1 MHLHPGEIEAVG
13 YRIVTLSDF
22 VEQLCAASPNISG
35 RPRVVAIDGRGG
47 AGKSHLAER
56 LRKLMP
62 RSAVLH
68 TDDIA
73 WNHAYFDW
81 GAVLVENILRPV
93 HSGKAVDFRPSA
105 WVAHDRLGSIT
116 IPADIDYLWVEGTGT
131 IRQELASW
139 WDASIWIQGDLAT
152 QERRLKARDGDS
164 PEQRE
169 HVANWLQEELP
180 FLLQEAPWLRAT
192 MIVAGTS
199 ELEHDQVTE
208 LVVAPPAR

>member
-1 MHLHPGEIEAVG
+1 MHLNPGEIEGVG
-13 YRIVTLSDF
+13 YHVVTPSNF
-22 VEQLCAASPNISG
+22 VEQLCAASPNISR

-47 AGKSHLAER
+47 AGKSHLVER

-81 GAVLVENILRPV
+81 GTVLVENILRPV
-93 HSGKAVDFRPSA
+93 RSGKAVDFRPSV
-105 WVAHDRLGSIT
+105 WIAHDRSGSIT

-152 QERRLKARDGDS
+152 QERRLTARDGDS

-169 HVANWLQEELP
+169 HAALC
-180 FLLQEAPWLRAT
+180 RKR
-192 MIVAGTS
+192 M
-199 ELEHDQVTE
+199 
-208 LVVAPPAR
+208 